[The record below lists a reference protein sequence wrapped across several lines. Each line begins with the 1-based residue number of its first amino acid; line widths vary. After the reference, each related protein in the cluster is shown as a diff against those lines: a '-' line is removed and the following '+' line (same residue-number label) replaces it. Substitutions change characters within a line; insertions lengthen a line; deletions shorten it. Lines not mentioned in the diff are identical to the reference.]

1 MPFNVRC
8 WTRPQIALVIV
19 TILLSACAK
28 AGFDTASSACPPV
41 VEYSQAE
48 QAQVA
53 DEMAALPEGAVIVGW
68 FADYAV
74 LREQVRACEGQ

>member
-19 TILLSACAK
+19 TILLTGCAK
-28 AGFDTASSACPPV
+28 AGFESPPSACPPV
-41 VEYSQAE
+41 VEYSRTE

-53 DEMAALPEGAVIVGW
+53 DEVAALPEGAVIVGW
-68 FADYAV
+68 LADYAV
-74 LREQVRACEGQ
+74 LREQMRACVGQ